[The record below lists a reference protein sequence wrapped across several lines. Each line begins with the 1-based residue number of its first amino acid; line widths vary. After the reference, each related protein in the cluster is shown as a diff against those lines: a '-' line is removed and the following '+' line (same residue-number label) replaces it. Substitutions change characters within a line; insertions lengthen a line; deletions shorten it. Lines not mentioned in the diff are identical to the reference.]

1 MIELALE
8 ELPPSLRKKL
18 LEKAMKMIIDKS
30 RAKQE
35 YVPPSPR
42 EMVLNVLADERARE
56 LLERAEREYP
66 EATRYAISVIAR
78 LIQAGYVRE
87 LDAETLLILLN
98 NLGVPIRPEI
108 RIKFVKKG
116 KEVSLKEYLE
126 D

>member
-1 MIELALE
+1 MSLD

-18 LEKAMKMIIDKS
+18 LEKAMKLALSKS
-30 RAKQE
+30 KEEQMPL
-35 YVPPSPR
+35 PPSPKQLV
-42 EMVLNVLADERARE
+42 MNVLVDDRGRE

-66 EATRYAISVIAR
+66 EATRYAIAVIAR
-78 LIQAGYVRE
+78 LIQAGYIRE
-87 LDAETLLILLN
+87 LDAQTLLLLLN
-98 NLGVPIRPEI
+98 NLGVPIKPEI